1 VRAGDVVQRR
11 WLPAGGPFQS
21 NSAPEVHFGVPK
33 ASGPLTVTV
42 RFADGEVV
50 TMEGIAAG
58 QRVVVDRAKGA
69 TARSR

>member
-1 VRAGDVVQRR
+1 
-11 WLPAGGPFQS
+11 
-21 NSAPEVHFGVPK
+21 VHFGVPK